1 MHIKNQQDFWSGL
14 MFSAVGIAFALGA
27 TKYSMGT
34 AARMGPGYFPFWL
47 GVLLAL
53 LGAVVALGALRAK
66 AEETKVD
73 PFHWKVAG
81 IIIGST
87 VLCGLTFQ
95 FLGVYISIF
104 LLVALCSI
112 AAHDYHWQI
121 SFATGIFMALFTW
134 LAFIE
139 GLGLVFPRWPSFLS
153 Q

>member
-14 MFSAVGIAFALGA
+14 MFSAVGIAFAIGA

-53 LGAVVALGALRAK
+53 LGAVVTLGSLRAK
-66 AEETKVD
+66 AEQTKVD

-95 FLGVYISIF
+95 FLGVYLSIF

-112 AAHDYHWQI
+112 AAHDYHWKI

-134 LAFIE
+134 LAFVK
-139 GLGLVFPRWPSFLS
+139 GLGLVFPQWPSFLS
-153 Q
+153 N